1 MENSISSDPCARR
14 MRADLGWVGMVVVV
28 VVLWGVLG
36 WWVFGGR
43 EGGREERKGMEERVR
58 KVTSAFSEVR

>member
-1 MENSISSDPCARR
+1 

-28 VVLWGVLG
+28 VFWGEFG

-43 EGGREERKGMEERVR
+43 EEERRGRAWKRVR